1 MKSILVIGI
10 GRFGRHLCMDL
21 AENGNDVMAVDL
33 LEENLEDILPIVTSA
48 KIADCTK
55 KDVLQSFG
63 INNFDICFVCIG
75 TNFQNSLEIT
85 SLLKDLGAPY
95 VISKATRDIQ
105 SKFLLKNGERIPIAS
120 ARRQEVLQKY
130 ADYVF
135 DHYSKGVVLP

>member
-55 KDVLQSFG
+55 KRS
-63 INNFDICFVCIG
+63 
-75 TNFQNSLEIT
+75 E
-85 SLLKDLGAPY
+85 
-95 VISKATRDIQ
+95 
-105 SKFLLKNGERIPIAS
+105 ER
-120 ARRQEVLQKY
+120 RVGKECM
-130 ADYVF
+130 
-135 DHYSKGVVLP
+135 